1 MSRSENNEPTEY
13 EIFLNKRTDKI
24 YMSKSFDATQLKQ
37 SVEEGITELSRP
49 IRYISKVL
57 DCEQHQFIKI
67 GKEIVLRVTSSARQ
81 EITAKF
87 YEDTRG
93 IFTLQIQKFS
103 TDTGNPHQTY
113 FTFVGD
119 EIGKLYNFIRNIP
132 LLPITGKEKQQFED
146 KYLDKIILTKQ
157 HLLKFIS
164 EQPEIIPELLNELQK
179 NNISQS
185 DIKGLGHRKEQLEVF
200 RNMLYTE
207 NYFENL
213 KAELKIDKDESVWQ
227 NFFEAN
233 PWILGYGLNYVF
245 NSPLEGK
252 KLEQVTKGNDAF
264 SAGKRVDLFMRT
276 RGIINSLCFGEIK
289 THKTPLLKQVKDA
302 YRRECWA
309 AGEHLAGG
317 IAQIQKTVQIS
328 LRNIQTK
335 TPLKKENGDLTGE
348 EVYLYQPKSFLL
360 IGSLEEF
367 KGEHGIN
374 EDKFSSFELFRRGM
388 HNPEILTFDEL
399 FERAKHIIKNPLTEE
414 QNINEEN

>member
-1 MSRSENNEPTEY
+1 MGAFNLELPTEY

-24 YMSKSFDATQLKQ
+24 YMSKSLDVTQPKPTTDQ
-37 SVEEGITELSRP
+37 GIVELPRP
-49 IRYISKVL
+49 IRILSRISESE
-57 DCEQHQFIKI
+57 DHHFIKE
-67 GKEIVLRVTSSARQ
+67 GKELVLRITPKARQ
-81 EITAKF
+81 EIVAKF
-87 YEDTRG
+87 YEDTRE
-93 IFTLQIQKFS
+93 ISTLQIQKFS
-103 TDTGNPHQTY
+103 SDNGNPHQIS
-113 FTFVGD
+113 FSFVGD
-119 EIGKLYNFIRNIP
+119 EIGKLYNFFRNIP
-132 LLPITGKEKQQFED
+132 LLPIAGKEKHQFED

-164 EQPEIIPELLNELQK
+164 EQPEIIPELLSELQK

-185 DIKGLGHRKEQLEVF
+185 DLKGLGHRKEQLEVF
-200 RNMLYTE
+200 KNMLYTE

-227 NFFEAN
+227 KFFEAN
-233 PWILGYGLNYVF
+233 HWILGYGLNYVF

-252 KLEQVTKGNDAF
+252 KLEQVTKGNDVF
-264 SAGKRVDLFMRT
+264 GAGKRVDLFMKT
-276 RGIINSLCFGEIK
+276 RGLINSLCFGEIK
-289 THKTPLLKQVKDA
+289 THTTPLLKQVKDA

-309 AGEHLAGG
+309 ADEQLAGG

-335 TPLKKENGDLTGE
+335 TQLKEANGDLTGE

-367 KGEHGIN
+367 KGANGIN
-374 EDKFSSFELFRRGM
+374 EDKFSSFELLRRGM

-399 FERAKHIIKNPLTEE
+399 YERAKHIIKNPLTEE
-414 QNINEEN
+414 QNINQVN

>member
-367 KGEHGIN
+367 KGDHGIN

>member
-348 EVYLYQPKSFLL
+348 EVYLY
-360 IGSLEEF
+360 
-367 KGEHGIN
+367 
-374 EDKFSSFELFRRGM
+374 
-388 HNPEILTFDEL
+388 
-399 FERAKHIIKNPLTEE
+399 
-414 QNINEEN
+414 

>member
-245 NSPLEGK
+245 KSPLEGK

>member
-1 MSRSENNEPTEY
+1 MSRSENIEPTEY